1 MQKLLKIRMILHN
14 IFKDASF
21 RSSVYG
27 KCWYP
32 LYNKGTPLTS
42 EEPLV
47 YNSEGQRLET
57 FFYRDLTSA
66 HSPYTDSKY
75 FMYDRFNFG
84 LKTHVY
90 THNAMLQQMGNPDYK
105 YGVLGESE
113 AIVPE
118 DYKIFKKHKGLE
130 KDFDLIFTH
139 SYEILNTVQNARFFP
154 CCSRVW
160 YGNERYGGIW
170 DSEAYQKKK
179 KNISILSS
187 NLHMCELHD
196 FRFNLAMKCKK
207 EGLADTFGTFDGGSP
222 VKMGKTL
229 QDYRYTIA
237 IENDIK
243 PYWFT
248 ERITSAFA
256 AMTIPVYCGASKID
270 NFFNTDGI
278 IIIKPSDFDNIDKVL
293 AQCTE
298 KEYEQRLPAILD
310 NYERVKQ
317 YKNPADTWYEKY
329 LMNRSK

>member
-1 MQKLLKIRMILHN
+1 
-14 IFKDASF
+14 
-21 RSSVYG
+21 
-27 KCWYP
+27 
-32 LYNKGTPLTS
+32 
-42 EEPLV
+42 
-47 YNSEGQRLET
+47 
-57 FFYRDLTSA
+57 
-66 HSPYTDSKY
+66 
-75 FMYDRFNFG
+75 
-84 LKTHVY
+84 
-90 THNAMLQQMGNPDYK
+90 
-105 YGVLGESE
+105 
-113 AIVPE
+113 
-118 DYKIFKKHKGLE
+118 
-130 KDFDLIFTH
+130 
-139 SYEILNTVQNARFFP
+139 
-154 CCSRVW
+154 
-160 YGNERYGGIW
+160 
-170 DSEAYQKKK
+170 
-179 KNISILSS
+179 
-187 NLHMCELHD
+187 MCELHD

>member
-1 MQKLLKIRMILHN
+1 MILHI

-42 EEPLV
+42 EEPPV
-47 YNSEGQRLET
+47 YNSEGQKLET

-90 THNAMLQQMGNPDYK
+90 THNAMLQQMGKPDYK

-160 YGNERYGGIW
+160 YGNERYGGSW
-170 DSEAYQKKK
+170 DENAKQKKN

-187 NLHMCELHD
+187 NLHMCELHN
-196 FRFNLAMKCKK
+196 FRYKLAMKCKR
-207 EGLADTFGTFDGGSP
+207 ESLADTFGTFDGGSL
-222 VKMGKTL
+222 VKMGETL

-256 AMTIPVYCGASKID
+256 AMTVPIYCGATKIAD
-270 NFFNTDGI
+270 FFNPDGI
-278 IIIKPSDFDNIDKVL
+278 IFIKPSDFDNIEKIL
-293 AQCTE
+293 EQCSE
-298 KEYEQRLPAILD
+298 KDYKSRLPAILE
-310 NYERVKQ
+310 NYEKAKQ
-317 YKNPADTWYEKY
+317 YKNPVDTLYEQY
-329 LMNRSK
+329 LMNRKNTK